1 MTSRIGV
8 QKSHLI
14 QNDRRPKEAVGRNC
28 LQICEICHRKERLNL
43 FCVASRATAGPE
55 DEAVERQ
62 ICVSIRNAFGD
73 VKFLFWEAFEQP
85 RDECLSEMKRQC
97 WTRWYSKS

>member
-1 MTSRIGV
+1 MASGIGV

-43 FCVASRATAGPE
+43 FCVASRATADPE
-55 DEAVERQ
+55 EEAVERQ
-62 ICVSIRNAFGD
+62 VCVFY
-73 VKFLFWEAFEQP
+73 Q
-85 RDECLSEMKRQC
+85 ECLWRCEVPVPGSI
-97 WTRWYSKS
+97 